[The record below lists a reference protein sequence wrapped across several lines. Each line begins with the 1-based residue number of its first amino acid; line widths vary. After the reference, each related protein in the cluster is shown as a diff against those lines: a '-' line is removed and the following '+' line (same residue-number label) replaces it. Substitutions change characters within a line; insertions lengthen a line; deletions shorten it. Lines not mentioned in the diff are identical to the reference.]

1 MKKYASIGMF
11 ILGTSFIF
19 LISCAAPPSTSAPSI
34 ASMPSVQSP
43 SIQENLGEQVARHLN
58 ERYKDTRANCGSPSQ
73 PSFLCNGILLRGTG
87 RGDFPVWNNSQNS
100 KNRGS
105 VSFSYLRKDDNFQRL
120 AYGYSSGFIFQS
132 YNHVPAKL
140 HPEVLCSFPIDGW
153 TNERATSGCGA
164 YSGRPSSGPCHLSGV
179 VTAAQWWTHY
189 SAAIGNK
196 NTGQCG
202 FDVRDSRNALA
213 GPAFAASVQA
223 RTYFKGSAA
232 AAEHNEVAI
241 KVWADN
247 LGRTLPLEA
256 FFYIYGSDGRANAQT
271 QQRKL
276 KAADGLLIP
285 IISIRLAR
293 SDSDTATFY
302 FLPADQTEP
311 MPPARF

>member
-11 ILGTSFIF
+11 ILGTSFVF
-19 LISCAAPPSTSAPSI
+19 LTSCASPPSTSAPLT
-34 ASMPSVQSP
+34 ASMPSVQS

-58 ERYKDTRANCGSPSQ
+58 ERYNDTRANCGSPSL
-73 PSFLCNGILLRGTG
+73 PSFLCSGILLRGTG
-87 RGDFPVWNNSQNS
+87 TGNYPIWNNSQNS
-100 KNRGS
+100 KDRGS
-105 VSFSYLRKDDNFQRL
+105 VSFSYLRKDNNFQHL

-132 YNHVPAKL
+132 YSHVPAKL
-140 HPEVLCSFPIDGW
+140 HPEVLCSFPIDAW
-153 TNERATSGCGA
+153 TDGRASSGCGA
-164 YSGRPSSGPCHLSGV
+164 YSGRPSSGPCHLNGV

-189 SAAIGNK
+189 SSATGNK

-202 FDVRDSRNALA
+202 FDVRDSRNELA

-223 RTYFKGSAA
+223 RTYFSGSAA
-232 AAEHNEVAI
+232 AAEQNEVAI

-256 FFYIYGSDGRANAQT
+256 FFYIYGSTGRANAQI

-293 SDSDTATFY
+293 SDSDRATFY